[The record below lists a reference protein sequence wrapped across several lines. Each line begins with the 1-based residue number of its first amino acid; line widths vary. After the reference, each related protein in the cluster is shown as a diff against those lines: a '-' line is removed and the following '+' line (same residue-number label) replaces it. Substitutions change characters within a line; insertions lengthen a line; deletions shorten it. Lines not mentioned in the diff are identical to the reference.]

1 MERLT
6 EWVKDCHEPEGIYGV
21 YVKGHD
27 YIAAAHR
34 LAEYEDT
41 GLIPR
46 DVLDLIGSHGMAIL
60 ELAEAKKRKKDCE
73 PVRHA
78 EWEWFEELNGSPLEG
93 QDRDWGW
100 RCSNCKTELPDDY
113 DDPDRKPE
121 MKYCSECGAKMDG
134 GSDNGKMDRI

>member
-6 EWVKDCHEPEGIYGV
+6 EWVKDCLEPEEIYSV
-21 YVKGHD
+21 WVKDYD

-41 GLIPR
+41 GLMPN

-60 ELAEAKKRKKDCE
+60 ELAETKKSKKDCV

-78 EWEWFEELNGSPLEG
+78 GNGLT
-93 QDRDWGW
+93 
-100 RCSNCKTELPDDY
+100 N
-113 DDPDRKPE
+113 
-121 MKYCSECGAKMDG
+121 
-134 GSDNGKMDRI
+134 